1 VEGEK
6 VKVSNVGG
14 VAIAETSLE
23 TSRIECSSGIPI
35 HRQIRPISSVGSTI
49 MDTAGDMVEG
59 KEETKL

>member
-23 TSRIECSSGIPI
+23 TSRIECRSDILS
-35 HRQIRPISSVGSTI
+35 HRLV
-49 MDTAGDMVEG
+49 
-59 KEETKL
+59 

>member
-23 TSRIECSSGIPI
+23 TSRIECRSGVPSR
-35 HRQIRPISSVGSTI
+35 RQIRAISSIGSAV
-49 MDTAGDMVEG
+49 MDTAGGMVEG